1 MTSVLRVR
9 DLQVRFENKGY
20 VTCPVKGVDLDLF
33 SGETLA
39 LVGESGSGK
48 TMTAYSIMGLL
59 RSWNNLVKPCVDGTI
74 AFTAKDG
81 RSYVLSDLDDERYD
95 EVRGRDLSI
104 IFQEPMT
111 AMNPVTTI
119 GRQLAE
125 TIMAHEPVTKRE
137 ALERALKL
145 LGDVGIPNPEE
156 RLNAYPHQFS
166 GGQLQ
171 RIMIAMAISCDP
183 TCLIADEP
191 TTALDVAV
199 QEQIMSLISG
209 LKGKNNMSVL
219 LITHD
224 LGLVSQY
231 ADRVSVIYSG
241 VIVESG
247 PVGEI
252 FGHPLHPYTRLLLES
267 VLTDATRSGIRLRTK
282 KDFMSGDG
290 AEGLLFDPEDSRPAK
305 LEKMGHEHYMS
316 LKFTREAR
324 A

>member
-9 DLQVRFENKGY
+9 NLRVRFENKGGSA
-20 VTCPVKGVDLDLF
+20 CPVKGIDFDVF

-59 RSWNNLVKPCVDGTI
+59 HSWNNLDKPRVDGTV
-74 AFTAKDG
+74 AFTARDG

-95 EVRGRDLSI
+95 EVRGKDLSI

-119 GRQLAE
+119 GLQIAE
-125 TIMAHEPVTKRE
+125 TIMAHEPVTRRE
-137 ALERALKL
+137 ARTRALKL
-145 LGDVGIPNPEE
+145 LDEVGIPNPDE
-156 RLNAYPHQFS
+156 RMNAYPHQFS

-171 RIMIAMAISCDP
+171 RIMIAMAISCNP

-199 QEQIMSLISG
+199 QEQIMSLINA
-209 LKGKNNMSVL
+209 LKEKNNMAVL

-231 ADRVSVIYSG
+231 ADRVAVIYSG

-247 PVGEI
+247 PIEEI
-252 FGHPLHPYTRLLLES
+252 FGQPSHPYTRLLLES
-267 VLTDATRSGIRLRTK
+267 VPTDATRSGARLRTK
-282 KDFMSGDG
+282 KDFISGLA
-290 AEGLLFDPEDSRPAK
+290 AEGLLFDPEDDRPGK
-305 LEKMGHEHYMS
+305 VEKIGRGHYMS
-316 LKFTREAR
+316 SKFTREVR

>member
-1 MTSVLRVR
+1 MTCVLRVR
-9 DLQVRFENKGY
+9 NLQVRFAGEGRG
-20 VTCPVKGVDLDLF
+20 TCPVKGVDLDMF

-48 TMTAYSIMGLL
+48 TLTAYSIMGLL
-59 RSWNNLVKPCVDGTI
+59 RSWNNLVKPLVSGTI
-74 AFTAKDG
+74 DFTAKDG
-81 RSYVLSDLDDERYD
+81 HSYILSDLDDEGYD
-95 EVRGRDLSI
+95 QVRGKDLSI

-125 TIMAHEPVTKRE
+125 TITAHESVTKRE
-137 ALERALKL
+137 ARERALKL
-145 LGDVGIPNPEE
+145 LREVGISNPEE
-156 RLNAYPHQFS
+156 RADAYPHQFS

-171 RIMIAMAISCDP
+171 RIMIAMAISCSP

-209 LKGKNNMSVL
+209 LKDKNNMAVL

-241 VIVESG
+241 VILESG
-247 PVGEI
+247 PVEEI
-252 FGHPLHPYTRLLLES
+252 FGRPSHPYTRLLLES
-267 VLTDATRSGIRLRTK
+267 VPTDATSSGMRLRTK
-282 KDFMSGDG
+282 KDFISGSG
-290 AEGLLFDPEDSRPAK
+290 ANGLLFDPEDDRPGK
-305 LEKMGHEHYMS
+305 LEKIGQGHYMS
-316 LKFTREAR
+316 MKFTREAR
-324 A
+324 I